1 MMAGGAARPPRL
13 VNSRDMSR
21 YGRAGRAPAGGW
33 IDGDQQRAWLAYNRV
48 QLRLAYE
55 MNRQLLADS
64 GMSLPDYD
72 VLTGLSVADGGRM
85 QITVLA
91 AQIGW
96 ERSRVSHHV
105 RRMSARGLVTC
116 GLSAAD
122 RRVTPGALPRP
133 GARARDGG
141 SARPRPAWAAGPR
154 RSCNSSAAWS
164 PGTATRSAPPA
175 CTRCMTRR
183 RCAAGSP
190 APGTPRPRCAI
201 PGGTVEF
208 LDVPGGVMLGAGQG
222 RYPATDCQLPPG
234 SVLARYTD
242 GLIEQSAQD
251 IGTRMSP
258 LAPPPA
264 PRPPKSPHHPPHT
277 ALP

>member
-1 MMAGGAARPPRL
+1 MMAGRAAPRPRL

-21 YGRAGRAPAGGW
+21 YGKAGRAPAGGW
-33 IDGDQQRAWLAYNRV
+33 IDGDQQRAWLAYIRV

-105 RRMSARGLVTC
+105 RRMSARGLGTC

-122 RRVTPGALPRP
+122 RRGTAGTPTGGRAP
-133 GARARDGG
+133 GLGEGG
-141 SARPRPAWAAGPR
+141 PRPAGPCR
-154 RSCNSSAAWS
+154 
-164 PGTATRSAPPA
+164 
-175 CTRCMTRR
+175 
-183 RCAAGSP
+183 
-190 APGTPRPRCAI
+190 
-201 PGGTVEF
+201 
-208 LDVPGGVMLGAGQG
+208 VPGLRV
-222 RYPATDCQLPPG
+222 RPA
-234 SVLARYTD
+234 
-242 GLIEQSAQD
+242 
-251 IGTRMSP
+251 
-258 LAPPPA
+258 
-264 PRPPKSPHHPPHT
+264 
-277 ALP
+277 